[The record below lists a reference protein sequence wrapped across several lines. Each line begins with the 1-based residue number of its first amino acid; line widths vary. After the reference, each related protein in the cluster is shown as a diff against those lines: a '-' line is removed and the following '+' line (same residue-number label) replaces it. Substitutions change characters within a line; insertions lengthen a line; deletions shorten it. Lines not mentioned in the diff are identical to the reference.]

1 MRQPIAQIQVVHDN
15 PDALQQLVTTAV
27 ERRLAACGQ
36 LLGPMTS
43 TFRWEGEVQEAQEW
57 LALLKTAGDRVDAL
71 VAFLAAEHG
80 YELPE
85 VLVTGGV
92 TGLVGYLDWVAVET
106 RPAAG

>member
-1 MRQPIAQIQVVHDN
+1 MPQPEIVQVQVAHDDR
-15 PDALQQLVTTAV
+15 DALAALLAQAV

-57 LALLKTAGDRVDAL
+57 LGLLKTTAGRLDAL
-71 VAFLAAEHG
+71 VEFLAGAHG

-85 VLVTGGV
+85 VLATPVAGG
-92 TGLVGYLDWVAVET
+92 LRGYLDWVAAET
-106 RPAAG
+106 GGT